1 MVKVGLEGE
10 PLARAFGPV
19 WASLAQSAPSAEWA
33 AYGVA
38 CQLLTGPSELHID
51 CKAVLTVL
59 AKQRGQQLS
68 AKNIHAGY

>member
-1 MVKVGLEGE
+1 MVKVGPKGE

-19 WASLAQSAPSAEWA
+19 WAPLAQSAPSAEWA

-38 CQLLTGPSELHID
+38 CQLLTGEADLHID

-59 AKQRGQQLS
+59 AKKREQQ
-68 AKNIHAGY
+68 